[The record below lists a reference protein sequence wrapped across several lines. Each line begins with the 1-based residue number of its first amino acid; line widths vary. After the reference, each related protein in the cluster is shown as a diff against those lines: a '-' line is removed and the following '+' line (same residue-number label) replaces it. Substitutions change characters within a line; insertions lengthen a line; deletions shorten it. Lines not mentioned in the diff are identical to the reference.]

1 MFGSSVVGLILTALF
16 VEILN
21 FLVVVGASLLLYY
34 EYVRHLSEAWYC
46 HKLFIWVS
54 FVFQFCHLWT
64 FFELYSGLNAMLTAL
79 RCIIFIAI
87 VFLQMNTRQKEGSR
101 LMRIA
106 FETDDDNF
114 VNE

>member
-1 MFGSSVVGLILTALF
+1 MRPNSQILFTDKTIDGNMFGSSVVGLILTALF

-87 VFLQMNTRQKEGSR
+87 VFL
-101 LMRIA
+101 
-106 FETDDDNF
+106 
-114 VNE
+114 